1 MEKYCSK
8 CKKTKN
14 VSEFHRRNC
23 YSPLTVAGYRYIC
36 KPCDH
41 IKTSKWR
48 KASGWINEKKRQRQ
62 GSKHAKQSKINSQR
76 QRDEMSDMYIR
87 SLMTKKSKILNPEDV
102 PKDLVRQHR
111 LNLTLKRELRK
122 MKIKRR

>member
-1 MEKYCSK
+1 MEKYCSH

-14 VSEFHRRNC
+14 VSEFHKRNC
-23 YSPLTVAGYRYIC
+23 YSPLTMAGYRYIC
-36 KPCDH
+36 KPCDR
-41 IKTSKWR
+41 IKCYAWR
-48 KASGWINEKKRQRQ
+48 KAGGWINERRNQKQ

-87 SLMTKKSKILNPEDV
+87 SLMTKKSETLDPEDI
-102 PKDLVRQHR
+102 PKDLVKQHR

-122 MKIKRR
+122 IKIKGR